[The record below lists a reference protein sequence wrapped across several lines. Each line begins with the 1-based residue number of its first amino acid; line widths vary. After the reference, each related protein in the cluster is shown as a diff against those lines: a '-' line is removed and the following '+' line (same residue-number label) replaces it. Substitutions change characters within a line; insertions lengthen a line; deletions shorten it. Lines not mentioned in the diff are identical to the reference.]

1 MRMMPKYK
9 RNGNGAGTVTR
20 LQGNRKNP
28 FLAMSP
34 AKRDEKTGKY
44 SRSIIGY
51 YPTERDARDALTLY
65 RQCPPAIDVKTTFAE
80 LFEQWKEQGYRNI
93 SRSTID
99 VYNAAYAKFKPIH
112 NFKMVD
118 IKTPQLQFCIDRQ
131 AEEGVSHST
140 LQKMKVLAGLVEN
153 YAVQLDLI
161 VKNYAEFIV
170 LPKVEQEEKT
180 IFTDFDLKKITESA
194 ENGNVM
200 ARHILIMC
208 YTGWRIQ
215 EYLNLTIFDYDRAER
230 TLKGGLKTEAGKN
243 RIVPVP
249 EKVRPYVE
257 QFYSESD
264 KLCNIPKR
272 RFRTEFDEILVNLG
286 IQKEG
291 KKKITPHST
300 RHTYNSMLA
309 KNGISVETRM
319 KLMGQVSE
327 DVNRKV
333 YTHTELNELK
343 KAVKSL

>member
-1 MRMMPKYK
+1 MPKYK
-9 RNGNGAGTVTR
+9 HTPNGAGTVR
-20 LQGNRKNP
+20 KLSDNRSRP
-28 FLAMSP
+28 FQALAP
-34 AKRDEKTGKY
+34 AKRDPKTGKY
-44 SRSIIGY
+44 SKREIIGY
-51 YPTERDARDALTLY
+51 FETELEARVALTLF
-65 RQCPPAIDVKTTFAE
+65 RKCPPTIDLNTTFSEA
-80 LFEQWKEQGYRNI
+80 FEQWKAQGYRNI

-99 VYNAAYAKFKPIH
+99 VYNAAYAKFKPIY
-112 NFKMVD
+112 NFKIQD
-118 IKTPQLQFCIDRQ
+118 IKTPQLQFCVDAQ
-131 AEEGVSHST
+131 VDKGLSHSS

-153 YAVQLDLI
+153 YAVQMDLI
-161 VKNYAEFIV
+161 PKNYAEFIV
-170 LPKVEQEEKT
+170 LPKAEQEEKT
-180 IFTDFDLKKITESA
+180 IFTDFDLKKIAESA
-194 ENGNVM
+194 EDGNVM

-243 RIVPVP
+243 RVVPVP

-272 RFRTEFDEILVNLG
+272 RFRTEFDELLVSLE
-286 IQKEG
+286 IQKTG
-291 KKKITPHST
+291 KNKITPHST

-309 KNGISVETRM
+309 KNGVNVETRM

-343 KAVKSL
+343 KAVKGL